1 MLIRRMTVEIDRSH
15 RARRLQA
22 DDQHRL
28 EHDLC
33 CGNIVPKLISVAR
46 PARSVRPRRMT
57 AARRLPLS
65 TEIFMSAHA
74 QTTLHKSAPAALVAG
89 MTFVFLWMIVTGT
102 I

>member
-1 MLIRRMTVEIDRSH
+1 
-15 RARRLQA
+15 
-22 DDQHRL
+22 
-28 EHDLC
+28 
-33 CGNIVPKLISVAR
+33 
-46 PARSVRPRRMT
+46 MT